1 MHGVASL
8 RVRPTVC
15 ENGKPVLEVHL
26 FNFDKEIYGCH
37 LRVDFLQKL
46 RDEEKYSDLEA
57 LTRQIGYD
65 VENAKNY
72 FLSF

>member
-1 MHGVASL
+1 
-8 RVRPTVC
+8 
-15 ENGKPVLEVHL
+15 L
-26 FNFDKEIYGCH
+26 FNFEKEIYGCH
-37 LRVDFLQKL
+37 LRVDFLLKL

-72 FLSF
+72 FLSSQPPENIKKIS